1 MGVTLEL
8 HDDTR
13 DARLAARGDTSAFER
28 LYLRHAGRIRTVA
41 RRLLGEA
48 SADDGVQ
55 EVFLRAWSRLDTFRG
70 DAAFG
75 TWLYRLGTNVLLR
88 QLERSRKHAEDDVDS
103 MTIVV
108 QPNSSRVDIDRALQS
123 LPAPLR
129 EVVVLHDMEDHTHEE
144 ISELLGISVS
154 ACKMRLHRARTSLRA
169 FIKESG
175 DD

>member
-8 HDDTR
+8 NDDTR
-13 DARLAARGDTSAFER
+13 DARLAARGDTIAFER

-41 RRLLGEA
+41 RRLLGET

-55 EVFLRAWSRLDTFRG
+55 EVFLRAWSRLDTFRA

-75 TWLYRLGTNVLLR
+75 TWLYRLAINVLLR
-88 QLERSRKHAEDDVDS
+88 QLERSRKHAEGDVDL
-103 MTIVV
+103 MTVVV
-108 QPNSSRVDIDRALQS
+108 QPHSSRVDIDRALKS
-123 LPAPLR
+123 LPAGLR
-129 EVVVLHDMEDHTHEE
+129 QVVVLHDMEDHTHDE

-154 ACKMRLHRARTSLRA
+154 ACKMRLHRARTALRA
-169 FIKESG
+169 FIKERS